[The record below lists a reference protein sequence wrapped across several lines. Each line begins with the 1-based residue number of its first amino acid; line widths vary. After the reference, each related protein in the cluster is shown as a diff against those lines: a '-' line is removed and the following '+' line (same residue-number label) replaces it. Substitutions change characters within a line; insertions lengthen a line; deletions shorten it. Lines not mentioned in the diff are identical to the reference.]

1 MRLRLRGDPCLG
13 MRTTQNHL
21 RPTSLPQTQPGGP
34 HFPGC
39 PHLPQQ
45 ARSGAGR
52 PPLPVPSACGLQ
64 AQAQGL
70 GQPSSFPFWPPRSG
84 SPGKA
89 AGQDQATGE
98 PGRSR
103 FHLICKCWPLAALRR
118 VRGRI
123 YRWRMEGGARQ
134 RQGAGDGGSTQ
145 QLAEPGPGP
154 LAPGSPGSAFL
165 FQAGCSSVREFSASR
180 GNSDRKGWSAWLPG
194 PFRSP
199 VGSPPV
205 PGEGCPPGRGAP
217 SCPQNQRSPP
227 PSQLGCSP
235 ILSHRNDSVS
245 KAWE

>member
-1 MRLRLRGDPCLG
+1 MSGDENYPEPPASHLSAPDTAGRAPLSRLPPPP
-13 MRTTQNHL
+13 
-21 RPTSLPQTQPGGP
+21 PTGLQRGGP
-34 HFPGC
+34 APSTCALCLWAPGSG
-39 PHLPQQ
+39 PGARPALQLPIL
-45 ARSGAGR
+45 APKVR
-52 PPLPVPSACGLQ
+52 LPREGS
-64 AQAQGL
+64 
-70 GQPSSFPFWPPRSG
+70 WPRSG
-84 SPGKA
+84 HWRAWEKPVPPYL
-89 AGQDQATGE
+89 QM
-98 PGRSR
+98 
-103 FHLICKCWPLAALRR
+103 LAFSCSEEGA
-118 VRGRI
+118 GRI

-154 LAPGSPGSAFL
+154 LAPGSLGSAFL